1 MSILKVSMHSDVPTA
16 LELVKEEVDKEAK
29 RVFDAGGKALSSG
42 HIKPAKEAIAYAE
55 QLADFV
61 KKLQNLGDEW
71 KMLEAQIDAATPEV
85 KEIVQLPTKIVKP
98 HAGFKQKPG
107 GKKAPKTTFEV
118 IFADGTKIT
127 NLKANIV
134 LAKAIE
140 HIGAESV
147 AKLDVKV
154 DREPFVHNDIKI
166 YKNPSSVVSINGG
179 WYVSTHSS
187 TLAKIKI
194 LEKIAIKLGVK
205 LTTKIIENKL

>member
-1 MSILKVSMHSDVPTA
+1 MSTLKVSMHSDVLTA

-29 RVFDAGGKALSSG
+29 RVYSAGGDALKAG
-42 HIKPAKEAIAYAE
+42 KIQPAEEAIAYSKKLDE
-55 QLADFV
+55 FV
-61 KKLQNLGDEW
+61 KKIHALGEDW
-71 KMLEAQIDAATPEV
+71 KLLEAQIDAATPEV

-187 TLAKIKI
+187 TQAKIKL
-194 LEKIAIKLGVK
+194 LEKIATKLGVK
-205 LTTKIIENKL
+205 LTTKIVEN